1 MRGGSVMI
9 RLLDRSNE
17 ITVDLTKGK
26 DRTLSLLDRIAYSN
40 GKPERTIVA
49 LRLLNKRLE
58 KKLTA
63 EPAYVKIKQVAMAE
77 KAAKPALT
85 LPTRIARTR
94 RRYEN
99 ERS

>member
-1 MRGGSVMI
+1 M
-9 RLLDRSNE
+9 
-17 ITVDLTKGK
+17 
-26 DRTLSLLDRIAYSN
+26 SLLDRIAHSN

-63 EPAYVKIKQVAMAE
+63 EPAYVKVKQVAMAE
-77 KAAKPALT
+77 KATRPALT
-85 LPTRIARTR
+85 LSTRIARTR

-99 ERS
+99 EGR